1 MKRIW
6 TALALTAVLASPL
19 LAQAPAEAP
28 LTLAELERI
37 ALEKNPTLV
46 QANAEVEAAKGRA
59 KQAGLLPNPTV
70 GYSADEFAVR
80 AGEGRGKQGVFVEQR
95 IPLGGKLGLSRAVF
109 EQEVREAEASREAQR
124 LRVVNSVRSLY
135 YEALIAQRRVGVRED
150 LTRLS
155 EEAVDVSRQL
165 VNVGAADRPD
175 LLESEIEAREA
186 NLALVDS
193 RNQRYHTWLALATMI
208 GEPGLQLRTLGLGEE
223 TVVPELNREREVARL
238 LSDSPQV
245 LAAKARIERADLSL
259 RRARRENFPD
269 LFLKG
274 GSHYDRER
282 NPETGHAVGWEGFVE
297 AGISIPLFNQ
307 NQGNIAAA
315 RAQLE
320 RSRAEARRVEL
331 TLRGQLSGIFEMYL
345 TSLRS
350 ADEYRVEILPRA
362 EQAYRLYL
370 DRFREMGAAYPQ
382 VLIAQ
387 RTLFQ
392 TAGRY
397 LSALEEAHRAAI
409 QIQGLLLVDGL
420 EAPPVPGEGA
430 TGVRA
435 GDLPGVVRS
444 GELPVAVRLPEKE

>member
-1 MKRIW
+1 MKRAT
-6 TALALTAVLASPL
+6 TAIALLFVLCSAVR
-19 LAQAPAEAP
+19 AQTPAEAP

-46 QANAEVEAAKGRA
+46 QANDEVEAAKGRA

-70 GYSADEFAVR
+70 GYSADEFAFR

-109 EQEVREAEASREAQR
+109 EQEVREAEANREAQR

-150 LTRLS
+150 LARLS
-155 EEAVDVSRQL
+155 QEAVDVSRQL

-175 LLESEIEAREA
+175 LLESEVEAREA

-208 GEPGLQLRTLGLGEE
+208 GEPGLPLRTLGVGEE
-223 TVVPELNREREVARL
+223 TVLPELNRDREVERL

-259 RRARRENFPD
+259 RRARRENVPD

-282 NPETGHAVGWEGFVE
+282 NPETGRAVGWEGFIE

-307 NQGNIAAA
+307 NQGNIAVA

-320 RSRAEARRVEL
+320 RARAEAKRVEL
-331 TLRGQLSGIFEMYL
+331 ALRGQLSGVFEMYL

-397 LSALEEAHRAAI
+397 LSALEGAHRAAI

-420 EAPPVPGEGA
+420 EAPPAPGEG
-430 TGVRA
+430 TMGVRA
-435 GDLPGVVRS
+435 GELPGVVRS
-444 GELPVAVRLPEKE
+444 GELPVAVRPPEKE